1 MKIQTLIRQGK
12 EMKKSIITI
21 MLLIGLTNN
30 IQAGSLLKPIIKL
43 LVKGTTMIFTDSTK
57 DNNQTKKEK
66 KK

>member
-21 MLLIGLTNN
+21 MILIGLTNN

-43 LVKGTTMIFTDSTK
+43 LVKGTTMIFADSTK

>member
-30 IQAGSLLKPIIKL
+30 IQASSLLKPIIKL

>member
-1 MKIQTLIRQGK
+1 
-12 EMKKSIITI
+12 MKKSIITI
-21 MLLIGLTNN
+21 MILIGLTNN

-43 LVKGTTMIFTDSTK
+43 LVKGTTMIFADSTK

>member
-1 MKIQTLIRQGK
+1 
-12 EMKKSIITI
+12 MKKSIITI

>member
-43 LVKGTTMIFTDSTK
+43 LVKGTTMIFIDSNK